1 MSRKQQIIDSYGGA
15 QGISRLP
22 RDQQQQIYYQLVDA
36 ENADAL
42 EANRQAEKQAKG
54 SLGGD
59 LAQIGGS
66 IGGMYLGQQVQQ
78 VGSSIFGGGGAGVG
92 SAGAAG
98 GASGGAAGAGAA
110 SGGASAGAAGSAG
123 ATSGA
128 AGAGSAGGA
137 GAGSGIGGSLGSLGG
152 VPVLPAAAAIAG
164 TYMIDRGVS
173 GLLGDKKNKPAGLAA
188 RGLASGVGWPI
199 IQNIRKP
206 PEDPAGRAALALFS
220 GGISEIARPFF
231 RKSTKDYQKERWGDL
246 KKKGIANIDA
256 AFGANHAK
264 DDDGIWDSG
273 KYAGQKWSFEKASDL
288 AKDDPTH
295 FQHVLGNYQ
304 VGGDQYAKMS
314 DAQQKE
320 FTRQMVAA
328 GNYKSDKGDILAKD
342 DKKAQEILQGVL
354 STMQNKPTP
363 ANNNQGS
370 PGRRPEQRQEQK
382 KKKTE
387 ESAANLSKLWGY
399 MK

>member
-59 LAQIGGS
+59 LAATGAQLGGMALGGEIMSRATGNGSLFSPGSTAGTTTGSAVGNAVGGS
-66 IGGMYLGQQVQQ
+66 ANIPAAGG
-78 VGSSIFGGGGAGVG
+78 GSSLLGNLWGSGTSSAAEPIGTAMSGGQLMGNGTTVGLASPIFPAVGAA
-92 SAGAAG
+92 AGAALIG
-98 GASGGAAGAGAA
+98 KGAYDMLKGKEDKSIPGYLGR
-110 SGGASAGAAGSAG
+110 
-123 ATSGA
+123 
-128 AGAGSAGGA
+128 
-137 GAGSGIGGSLGSLGG
+137 GSL
-152 VPVLPAAAAIAG
+152 AIATG
-164 TYMIDRGVS
+164 
-173 GLLGDKKNKPAGLAA
+173 GLSEVGKGLGLWGK
-188 RGLASGVGWPI
+188 
-199 IQNIRKP
+199 
-206 PEDPAGRAALALFS
+206 
-220 GGISEIARPFF
+220 
-231 RKSTKDYQKERWGDL
+231 KSTKQYQKERWGDL
-246 KKKGIANIDA
+246 KKKGIANVDA
-256 AFGANHAK
+256 AMQANHSGG
-264 DDDGIWDSG
+264 DTWSDG
-273 KYAGQKWSFEKASDL
+273 KYKGQKWSFEKASDL

-354 STMQNKPTP
+354 STMQNKLTP